1 MTYRAPESSPK
12 SGGKGLAFSDR
23 IQAMLKR
30 LVDRLIAPHAPSV
43 RAQEFLKYL
52 GPGLLVTVGFIDP
65 GNWASNIAAGS
76 EFGCKLLWV
85 ITLSTVM
92 LILLQHNAAHLG
104 IVTGD
109 CLSES
114 ASRHLKPWAS
124 RLILLSAIGA
134 AVATAMAEI
143 LGAAIALN
151 MLFRIPIAVG
161 SILTVITVSAVL
173 FSNTYRKVEKWI
185 IGFVS
190 LIGLS
195 FVYEL
200 TMVDVPWR
208 DVMIGL
214 VKPQI
219 PSGSLPILMS
229 VLGAVVMPHNL
240 FLHSEIIQSRQWNLA
255 DPAVIKRQLDYEFLD
270 TLFSMLA
277 GWVINSAIVILAIS
291 AFHSQGTVVNDL
303 RQAEALLHPLLGSL
317 SASVFAYALLFSGFA
332 SSITAGM
339 AGGCIFAGMFGETYN
354 IRDLHSRIG
363 LAITYVAAVVVIL
376 LVTNPFK
383 GLVWS
388 QVMLSVQLPITI
400 FLLLHLTSS
409 RKVMGDFANKPLGK
423 FFLFA
428 IAGIITLLNM
438 MLFFDMVKSLAA
450 P

>member
-1 MTYRAPESSPK
+1 M
-12 SGGKGLAFSDR
+12 F
-23 IQAMLKR
+23 KR
-30 LVDRLIAPHAPSV
+30 FLDYIIKRHAPSA

-76 EFGCKLLWV
+76 EFGCNLLWV

-114 ASRHLKPWAS
+114 ATRHLKPWAS
-124 RLILLSAIGA
+124 RLILLSAVGA

-151 MLFRIPIAVG
+151 MLFRIPIAAG
-161 SILTVITVSAVL
+161 SVLTVSAVCGVL
-173 FSNTYRKVEKWI
+173 FTNTYHKVEKWI

-195 FVYEL
+195 FLYEL
-200 TMVDVPWR
+200 FLVDAPWR
-208 DVMIGL
+208 DVMVGL

-219 PSGSLPILMS
+219 PSGSVPILMS

-240 FLHSEIIQSRQWNLA
+240 FLHSEIIQSRHWNLA
-255 DPAVIKRQLDYEFLD
+255 EPAVIKRQLDYEFLD

-291 AFHSQGTVVNDL
+291 TFHARGTVVGDL
-303 RQAEALLHPLLGSL
+303 QQAEAMLRPLLGNL
-317 SASVFAYALLFSGFA
+317 SAVVFACALLFSGVA
-332 SSITAGM
+332 SSITADR
-339 AGGCIFAGMFGETYN
+339 T
-354 IRDLHSRIG
+354 S
-363 LAITYVAAVVVIL
+363 VV
-376 LVTNPFK
+376 
-383 GLVWS
+383 
-388 QVMLSVQLPITI
+388 
-400 FLLLHLTSS
+400 
-409 RKVMGDFANKPLGK
+409 
-423 FFLFA
+423 
-428 IAGIITLLNM
+428 
-438 MLFFDMVKSLAA
+438 
-450 P
+450 